1 MMVQRRRLAKGVSS
15 VQYERVVCAD
25 VDGRRGPCAVDAD
38 CAAREEAV
46 WVDVL
51 NYGLR
56 VRRDEIQIN
65 INEVESTSRVK

>member
-1 MMVQRRRLAKGVSS
+1 MMVQRRRLAKGVGS
-15 VQYERVVCAD
+15 VQYERVICAD

-56 VRRDEIQIN
+56 YEILIN
-65 INEVESTSRVK
+65 INEAERWRE